1 LAEFAQEVYDTTPH
15 PSLGQSPREAFERG
29 LAITGRRLQQ
39 MIPYNREFLV
49 LTLPAPKRDMVRVQA
64 GRGVKVNY
72 LYYWSEAFRNPE
84 AEGKPVAVRYEPFDA
99 GTAYAFVCS
108 QWVECHSE
116 LYTTFRGRSEK
127 EVMLASRE
135 LLKEKQNHSRQ
146 FSVNA
151 RRLAEFLQSVEAEE
165 ALLTQRLRDREG
177 KATEAMRASHISSEE
192 ARVGEGPLSKE
203 WLGPQNNQI
212 PDRIEIYGEF

>member
-1 LAEFAQEVYDTTPH
+1 
-15 PSLGQSPREAFERG
+15 
-29 LAITGRRLQQ
+29 
-39 MIPYNREFLV
+39 
-49 LTLPAPKRDMVRVQA
+49 
-64 GRGVKVNY
+64 
-72 LYYWSEAFRNPE
+72 
-84 AEGKPVAVRYEPFDA
+84 
-99 GTAYAFVCS
+99 
-108 QWVECHSE
+108 
-116 LYTTFRGRSEK
+116 
-127 EVMLASRE
+127 MLASRE

-203 WLGPQNNQI
+203 WLGPT
-212 PDRIEIYGEF
+212 E